1 LEAEQW
7 RKKQNKWN
15 SRGFKRNMKLMQTN
29 LHMLLAALP
38 STFGNICH
46 ITQRLKHSISG
57 VKLVKAP
64 VRIQIIKRNIN
75 TGTMKEKD
83 EY

>member
-1 LEAEQW
+1 
-7 RKKQNKWN
+7 
-15 SRGFKRNMKLMQTN
+15 
-29 LHMLLAALP
+29 MLLAALA

-57 VKLVKAP
+57 VTLVKAP
-64 VRIQIIKRNIN
+64 ARIQIIKRNIN
-75 TGTMKEKD
+75 TGTMEEKD